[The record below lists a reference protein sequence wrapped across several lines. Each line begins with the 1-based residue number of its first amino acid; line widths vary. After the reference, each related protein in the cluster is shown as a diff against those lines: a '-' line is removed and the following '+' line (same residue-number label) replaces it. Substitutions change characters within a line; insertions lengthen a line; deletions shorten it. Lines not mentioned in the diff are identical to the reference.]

1 MKDTIITAIATLVN
15 TLGFHGEE
23 FYTSPDEWALSSII
37 CKKSV
42 PAYRFRLME
51 HLAAD
56 LKLGE
61 NKVTVITKEG
71 IIVDNEETDDVIF
84 LPYDCLSSEVLK
96 KIVGFITLATDT
108 QENE

>member
-37 CKKSV
+37 FKESV

-51 HLAAD
+51 HLAD
-56 LKLGE
+56 GLKLGE
-61 NKVTVITKEG
+61 TKVTVITKEG

-96 KIVGFITLATDT
+96 KIVGFITLATAT

>member
-1 MKDTIITAIATLVN
+1 MQNNIANAIATLVS
-15 TLGFHGEE
+15 TLGFRGEE

-37 CKKSV
+37 FKESV

-71 IIVDNEETDDVIF
+71 IIVDNEETEDVMF